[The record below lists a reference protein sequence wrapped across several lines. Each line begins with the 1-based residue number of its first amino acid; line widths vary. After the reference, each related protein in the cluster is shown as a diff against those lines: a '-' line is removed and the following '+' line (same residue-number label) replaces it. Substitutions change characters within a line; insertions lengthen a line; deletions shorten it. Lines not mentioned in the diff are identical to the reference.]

1 MHDTPKRKKR
11 LLNIFLIP
19 LIGIVLIQG
28 VLLLAM
34 LFFSGVKSTIENNT
48 VGTDAHILENRQ
60 MALQNTMIREWS
72 SLNGESEDC
81 TVAIERILS
90 ERNLTVKDFLS
101 DSEMQEEFLRQMFDE
116 MIATVQQK
124 SISGGFL
131 IMAND
136 SPIEDAADYR
146 GFFIRD
152 SDPSRKTATNTDLL
166 MERGSKDLARNAS
179 ISLDNPWSRN
189 FHFEGKGNRSADNFY
204 YEPYSAGVAHLD
216 TNMIN
221 LGYWATPFVLEDNYM
236 DNHYMVTY
244 SLPLIYDGTIYGVL
258 GVEASLTCLED
269 YMDVRELDSDQ
280 NAGYILVKNQGND
293 TYQCIAGKG
302 ALYESVVR
310 AGTFFTLSE
319 QSIKGLYQVDGVT
332 VGKQNIYALTA
343 PMELYSNNVPYKN
356 TQWELCALV
365 TEKSIFEVGEKLY
378 RGIISII
385 IGSACLG
392 LLIVILMV
400 RKAINPVY
408 RLMDSVRGGVEGIR
422 EFVPSQITEIDELH
436 DVVETVTEAQKKTED
451 QLIEEKERYRI
462 AIESSE
468 DMFFTYHKPEQRLE
482 IVNTEEWDGIWDCS
496 QRKEIHEHPYVHPL
510 DRAQVENAFRNPD
523 INVALE
529 FRMRQRLDKD
539 YEWYSLSAKVMYDE
553 TGKISMIVGYLH
565 NINQQKEHELE
576 EGRKKTTDPVTGFY
590 RRDEGF
596 RMIREMRSRKPEGVL
611 FLLQIRSFRKL
622 NERYGLTFGDLLLD
636 QLSDELRTESEKEEI
651 RDAVFVRAGSSEIG
665 GWFPGKEEGQI
676 QDLLKR
682 VHIAFNQLIHNKM
695 MQPDFVCGVVL
706 ADNVTGIQTLIDQAK
721 ISVVQARRKQI
732 DMIRY
737 EMLSE
742 EEKTIELKWDFGEV
756 VSMGYTEQMGLVS
769 IALNLFE
776 RAGSTSEFLDLL
788 AAKLQ
793 KRYTLKNLL
802 ITGYNRENLINSLEY
817 SWNINEDTETEESMV
832 QCREQDVVEAD
843 FTDEENII
851 CAMDREIYQKPIFSR
866 FLQSS
871 SGIAVN
877 MMDNGQYSGTIFF
890 EGLSKE
896 LLADEAEKKELKE
909 IATVIQNRINQE
921 RHDLS
926 AQAKADFLA
935 RMSHE
940 IRTPMNGIIGMTE
953 IALKDGQPQERQIDC
968 LQKIRG
974 SSQYLLSLVNDI
986 LDMSKIESGKMQIT
1000 EARTDLRKK
1009 LYSLH
1014 DLIESKLTEKHMHY
1028 TEKIDMVH
1036 SWFWADELRLSQ
1048 VLVNILGNAVKYTD
1062 DGGHI
1067 RFEVTERISGR
1078 NISDEN
1084 ISDESVSA
1092 ENTSEIYFA
1101 VTDDGVGISSE
1112 DQQLVFQSFEQ
1123 ARHQDGVYRQGT
1135 GLGLAISNRLVHMM
1149 GSSIQLE
1156 SEPGKGSTFS
1166 FTLKLKWAEADEFTD
1181 TSNAEEVDLKGKRI
1195 LVAEDNDL
1203 NKEIIQTILEDYGI
1217 LVETAADGQIALDM
1231 MKASAP
1237 GYYDMIL
1244 MDIMMPNMNGL
1255 ESTRQIRKLDH
1266 PDSRTIPIVAM
1277 TANAFAEEQKQSIA
1291 SGMNEH
1297 LSKPLNMDKLQE
1309 ILKKYLL

>member
-28 VLLLAM
+28 VLLLSM
-34 LFFSGVKSTIENNT
+34 LFFSGVKSTLENNT

-81 TVAIERILS
+81 SAVMEKILAERD
-90 ERNLTVKDFLS
+90 LTVEDFLS
-101 DSEMQEEFLRQMFDE
+101 DSEMQEEFLQQMFDE
-116 MIATVQQK
+116 MITTVQQK

-136 SPIEDAADYR
+136 SPIEEAADYH

-166 MERGSKDLARNAS
+166 MERGSKNLARNAS

-189 FHFEGKGNRSADNFY
+189 FHFEGKGNRRSDNFY
-204 YEPYSAGVAHLD
+204 YEPYSAGTAYPD

-221 LGYWATPFVLEDNYM
+221 LGYWSTPFVLEDNYM
-236 DNHYMVTY
+236 DNHYMITY

-258 GVEASLTCLED
+258 GVEASLSCLED
-269 YMDVRELDSDQ
+269 YMDVRELSSDQ

-293 TYQCIAGKG
+293 MYQCIAGKG
-302 ALYESVVR
+302 ALYETVAR
-310 AGTFFTLSE
+310 AGEFFTLSE
-319 QSIKGLYQVDGVT
+319 ESIRGLYQVDGVT
-332 VGKQNIYALTA
+332 VGKQKIYAMTA
-343 PMELYSNNVPYKN
+343 PMNLYSNNVPYKN

-365 TEKSIFEVGEKLY
+365 TEDSIFEVGQKLY
-378 RGIISII
+378 SGIIWII
-385 IGSACLG
+385 IGSACVG
-392 LLIVILMV
+392 LLVVILMV
-400 RKAINPVY
+400 RRAVAPVY

-436 DVVETVTEAQKKTED
+436 DVVENVTQAQKKTED

-468 DMFFTYHKPEQRLE
+468 DMFFTYRKPEQRLE

-496 QRKEIHEHPYVHPL
+496 ERKEIYEHPYVHPL
-510 DRAQVENAFRNPD
+510 DRAQVKDAFRSPD
-523 INVALE
+523 TNVELE
-529 FRMRQRLDKD
+529 FRMKQRMDKE
-539 YEWYSLSAKVMYDE
+539 YEWYSLSAKIIYDE
-553 TGKISMIVGYLH
+553 VGKISMIAGYLH
-565 NINQQKEHELE
+565 NINQQKERELE

-590 RRDEGF
+590 RRDDGF
-596 RMIREMRSRKPEGVL
+596 RIIREMRSRKPEGVL

-622 NERYGLTFGDLLLD
+622 NEQYGLTFGDLLLD
-636 QLSDELRTESEKEEI
+636 QLADELRAESEKEQMQ
-651 RDAVFVRAGSSEIG
+651 DAVFVRAGSSEAG
-665 GWFPGKEEGQI
+665 GWFPGAGEEQI
-676 QDLLKR
+676 QKLLSGVR
-682 VHIAFNQLIHNKM
+682 EAFNRLIHNKA
-695 MQPDFVCGVVL
+695 MQPDFICGIVQ
-706 ADNVTGIQTLIDQAK
+706 ADNATGIQTLIERAK
-721 ISVVQARRKQI
+721 ISVIQARRKQM

-737 EMLSE
+737 ETLSE
-742 EEKTIELKWDFGEV
+742 EEKRVELKWDFGEV

-776 RAGSTSEFLDLL
+776 RAGSTSAFLDLL
-788 AAKLQ
+788 SAKLQ
-793 KRYTLKNLL
+793 KHYTLTNLL
-802 ITGYNRENLINSLEY
+802 ITAYNRENLINSLEY
-817 SWNINEDTETEESMV
+817 IWTADRNRNTENSVV
-832 QCREQDVVEAD
+832 QCREQDVVEPD
-843 FTDEENII
+843 FTDEGNIV
-851 CAMDREIYQKPIFSR
+851 CAMDSEIYQKPMFTE
-866 FLQSS
+866 FLQGA
-871 SGIAVN
+871 SGVAVN
-877 MMDNGQYSGTIFF
+877 MMDNGRYSGTIFF
-890 EGLSKE
+890 EGLSSE
-896 LLADEAEKKELKE
+896 LLEDEAERKELKE

-921 RHDLS
+921 KHDLS

-953 IALKDGQPQERQIDC
+953 IALKDGQSQERQLDC

-974 SSQYLLSLVNDI
+974 SSQYLLALVNDI
-986 LDMSKIESGKMQIT
+986 LDMSKIESGKMQIM
-1000 EARTDLRKK
+1000 ESRIDLRKK

-1014 DLIESKLTEKHMHY
+1014 NLIDSKLAQKHMHY
-1028 TEKIDMVH
+1028 TEKIEMVH

-1048 VLVNILGNAVKYTD
+1048 VLINILGNAVKYTNE
-1062 DGGHI
+1062 GGHI
-1067 RFEVTERISGR
+1067 RFEAIERTSGR
-1078 NISDEN
+1078 DKNKSVEN
-1084 ISDESVSA
+1084 I
-1092 ENTSEIYFA
+1092 SEIYFA
-1101 VTDDGVGISSE
+1101 VTDDGVGISPE

-1156 SEPGKGSTFS
+1156 SELGKGSTFS
-1166 FTLKLKWAEADEFTD
+1166 FTLKLKQAQADENTD
-1181 TSNAEEVDLKGKRI
+1181 VLDTEAVNLKGKRI
-1195 LVAEDNDL
+1195 LVAEDNEL
-1203 NKEIIQTILEDYGI
+1203 NKEIIQTILEEDYGI

-1231 MKASAP
+1231 MRASAP

-1255 ESTRQIRKLDH
+1255 EATRQIRKLDH

-1291 SGMNEH
+1291 SGMNAH
-1297 LSKPLNMDKLQE
+1297 LSKPLDLE
-1309 ILKKYLL
+1309 ILQKTLKEYLL